1 MLGFNPGESE
11 KGATMREIVEQI
23 TKALVDY
30 PEEIEV
36 TEEEDEDN
44 LIINLRVARDDLG
57 KVIGR
62 QGRLIQSIRTIV
74 YAAAKNQEQNINLRL
89 EE

>member
-1 MLGFNPGESE
+1 MIESNPGESV
-11 KGATMREIVEQI
+11 KGATMKEIVEHI

-36 TEEEDEDN
+36 TEEEDEEN
-44 LIINLRVARDDLG
+44 LVINLRVAQDDLG
-57 KVIGR
+57 KIIGR
-62 QGRLIQSIRTIV
+62 QGRLIQALRTIV
-74 YAAAKNQEQNINLRL
+74 YAAAKNQERNINLRL

>member
-1 MLGFNPGESE
+1 
-11 KGATMREIVEQI
+11 MREIVEQI

>member
-1 MLGFNPGESE
+1 MEE
-11 KGATMREIVEQI
+11 GATMKEIVEHI

-44 LIINLRVARDDLG
+44 LVINLRVAQDDLG
-57 KVIGR
+57 KIIGR
-62 QGRLIQSIRTIV
+62 QGRLIQAIRTIV
-74 YAAAKNQEQNINLRL
+74 YAAAKNQERNINLRL